1 MKRIIDLEKD
11 EEVNEAYWIAAR
23 GGIAGAARVRIRH
36 TFFVQDPSS
45 ILSNHDHSQ
54 FKSWS
59 FAIFEYSLMP
69 KRTTCEWL
77 RLV

>member
-36 TFFVQDPSS
+36 TFCYQISQPLPWTTIVFRHILFVG
-45 ILSNHDHSQ
+45 
-54 FKSWS
+54 FK
-59 FAIFEYSLMP
+59 F
-69 KRTTCEWL
+69 
-77 RLV
+77 V